1 MRQMKW
7 IALLLALLLAL
18 TGCGGA
24 VEGGEA
30 ASSAGDGDSAQSAG
44 TETEDGQAD
53 TVSDTADTDSADSTE
68 DANEGIA
75 YLPLGMYLTVQKV
88 EDGIATVL
96 IDNQSG
102 YTMSYGE
109 AYSLEQEQDGQ
120 WQELPAQEELS
131 FHDLAHELQ
140 DLEQATITCD
150 LTYWGELAPGH
161 YRLVL
166 GDLTGEF
173 TLTSPNNTAGEDG

>member
-24 VEGGEA
+24 AESGET
-30 ASSAGDGDSAQSAG
+30 ASSAGDSDSAQSAG
-44 TETEDGQAD
+44 TETEDGQ
-53 TVSDTADTDSADSTE
+53 TDTAADADSADNAGE

-120 WQELPAQEELS
+120 WQALPAQEEPS